1 MYSGVKAKND
11 YRGATLIWQLMGD
24 KNLTILTGWLVSR
37 DSLNGEIRGNLKT
50 VIPGPRSPTTD
61 QVHRLP
67 YGPPLRTTLK

>member
-37 DSLNGEIRGNLKT
+37 DSLNGEIRGNLKLELLL
-50 VIPGPRSPTTD
+50 GPLNNELAWRA
-61 QVHRLP
+61 
-67 YGPPLRTTLK
+67 PLRE